1 MWARA
6 AKPLWLARLRPG
18 GGRGGPEGA
27 SAKMSNGPQ
36 AQGPVS
42 PMALAHAAP
51 RCAARRTFDGG
62 SCQQPA
68 MANGRCRMHGGKS
81 TGPRTAEGLERC
93 RKARWKH
100 GYYSAADKAARQQA
114 RMIRWALR
122 RLVDS
127 L

>member
-1 MWARA
+1 MSDG
-6 AKPLWLARLRPG
+6 PHEPG
-18 GGRGGPEGA
+18 WR
-27 SAKMSNGPQ
+27 
-36 AQGPVS
+36 V
-42 PMALAHAAP
+42 ALALADAAP
-51 RCAARRTFDGG
+51 RCGAQGRCGKPCRA
-62 SCQQPA
+62 PA

-122 RLVDS
+122 RLVES